1 LESNLGIWWMCFKP
15 TKETW
20 KTVKM
25 FYYYNLGQF
34 NGHGWEI
41 WFIIIEVLSSKLLAP
56 HGFNTQREISFD
68 PKMLFVLD
76 TFIVGPIL
84 VWLCKDQ
91 HNMMTLLSDKYV
103 ICNS

>member
-1 LESNLGIWWMCFKP
+1 
-15 TKETW
+15 
-20 KTVKM
+20 
-25 FYYYNLGQF
+25 
-34 NGHGWEI
+34 
-41 WFIIIEVLSSKLLAP
+41 VLSSKLLAP